1 MFPNQKVIKFIMTI
15 FTEKL
20 IRKTA
25 FNKLNLDVTFG
36 QNIAQTTH
44 QNKFDEKSHVT

>member
-1 MFPNQKVIKFIMTI
+1 MTI
-15 FTEKL
+15 FIEKIIKKNAL
-20 IRKTA
+20 
-25 FNKLNLDVTFG
+25 NKLNLDVTFG

>member
-1 MFPNQKVIKFIMTI
+1 MYFVKPEGNKIYHDNFHRKI
-15 FTEKL
+15 

-36 QNIAQTTH
+36 
-44 QNKFDEKSHVT
+44 